1 MPRTAD
7 VVIVVFVVGVG
18 VVGVGVGVCVITLSR
33 NCPAKWSNQKRNIFI
48 SGPKFDLNDN
58 EEKKTSSCDLRNSNF
73 VPSLK

>member
-18 VVGVGVGVCVITLSR
+18 VVGVIILSR